1 MEPVHTHTMGISTV
15 PIEVYTRHT
24 IQSGG
29 DDLTYITRKYTI
41 DGPIVKVSESSTTLY
56 DRYGQEVEV
65 GKSNST
71 KEILV

>member
-1 MEPVHTHTMGISTV
+1 MEPVHTHIMGISTV

-41 DGPIVKVSESSTTLY
+41 DGPVVRVSESSTTLY

>member
-1 MEPVHTHTMGISTV
+1 MEPMHTHIMGISTV

-41 DGPIVKVSESSTTLY
+41 DGPVVRVSESSTTLY
-56 DRYGQEVEV
+56 DRYGHEVEV

-71 KEILV
+71 KEILA

>member
-1 MEPVHTHTMGISTV
+1 MEPVHTHIMGISTV

-41 DGPIVKVSESSTTLY
+41 DGPVVRVSESSTTLY
-56 DRYGQEVEV
+56 DRYGHEVEV

-71 KEILV
+71 KEILA

>member
-1 MEPVHTHTMGISTV
+1 MEPVHTHIMGISTV

-41 DGPIVKVSESSTTLY
+41 DGPVVRVSESSTTLY
-56 DRYGQEVEV
+56 DRYGQEVEI

-71 KEILV
+71 KEIFV

>member
-1 MEPVHTHTMGISTV
+1 MEPVHTHIMGISTV

-41 DGPIVKVSESSTTLY
+41 DGPVVRVSESSTTLY

-65 GKSNST
+65 GKSNNT

>member
-1 MEPVHTHTMGISTV
+1 MEPVHTHIMGISTV

>member
-1 MEPVHTHTMGISTV
+1 MEPVQTHIMGMSMA

-29 DDLTYITRKYTI
+29 DELTYITRKYTM
-41 DGPIVKVSESSTTLY
+41 DGPVVRVSESSTTLY
-56 DRYGQEVEV
+56 DRYGQEVEI
-65 GKSNST
+65 GKSQST

>member
-41 DGPIVKVSESSTTLY
+41 DGPVVRVSESSTTLY

>member
-1 MEPVHTHTMGISTV
+1 MEPVHTHIIGISTV

-41 DGPIVKVSESSTTLY
+41 DGPVVRVSESSTTLY

-71 KEILV
+71 KEIFV

>member
-1 MEPVHTHTMGISTV
+1 VEPVHTHIMGISTV

>member
-1 MEPVHTHTMGISTV
+1 MEPVHTHIMGISTV

-29 DDLTYITRKYTI
+29 DDLTYVTRKYMI
-41 DGPIVKVSESSTTLY
+41 DGPVVRVSESSTTLY

-71 KEILV
+71 KEILA

>member
-1 MEPVHTHTMGISTV
+1 MEPVHTHIMGISTV

-41 DGPIVKVSESSTTLY
+41 DGSVVRVSESSTTLY

-71 KEILV
+71 KEILA

>member
-1 MEPVHTHTMGISTV
+1 MEPVQTHIMGMSMA

-24 IQSGG
+24 IQAGG
-29 DDLTYITRKYTI
+29 DELTYITRKYTM
-41 DGPIVKVSESSTTLY
+41 DGPVVSVSESSTTLY

-71 KEILV
+71 KEIFV

>member
-1 MEPVHTHTMGISTV
+1 MEPVHTHIMGINTV

-41 DGPIVKVSESSTTLY
+41 DGPVVRVSESSTTLY
-56 DRYGQEVEV
+56 DRYGHEVEV

-71 KEILV
+71 KEILA

>member
-1 MEPVHTHTMGISTV
+1 MEPVHIHTMGISTV

-41 DGPIVKVSESSTTLY
+41 DGPVVRVSESSTTLY